1 MSGAVL
7 ITSPCPRGGR
17 RAPKERDGRGATLD
31 TATARV
37 VLLSGDGVGV
47 SALRSNESTL
57 VNCLALHL
65 TRRHRFA
72 AFADLASGRERLG
85 NERSGLNNLPLSEGR
100 SARAEGA
107 RRGGCNARY
116 GNCASCA
123 AVGRRRWGLRIAIKR
138 VETGELSGVAPHP
151 ATPLRGFRRP
161 LLGQGEVRK

>member
-47 SALRSNESTL
+47 SALRLNESRV

-65 TRRHRFA
+65 TRRHRSA
-72 AFADLASGRERLG
+72 AFADLSSDKERLG
-85 NERSGLNNLPLSEGR
+85 KEALPLS
-100 SARAEGA
+100 
-107 RRGGCNARY
+107 
-116 GNCASCA
+116 
-123 AVGRRRWGLRIAIKR
+123 
-138 VETGELSGVAPHP
+138 
-151 ATPLRGFRRP
+151 
-161 LLGQGEVRK
+161 

>member
-72 AFADLASGRERLG
+72 AYADLSSDKERLG
-85 NERSGLNNLPLSEGR
+85 AKLL
-100 SARAEGA
+100 RAA
-107 RRGGCNARY
+107 QCTVDVALWTD
-116 GNCASCA
+116 A
-123 AVGRRRWGLRIAIKR
+123 AIA
-138 VETGELSGVAPHP
+138 
-151 ATPLRGFRRP
+151 
-161 LLGQGEVRK
+161 